1 LSPEELD
8 RQAHVPMFK
17 ETPLGEYPT
26 LEIMIGMLCGR
37 ENSHIKFHI
46 SHMREIL
53 QELGAPAK
61 K

>member
-1 LSPEELD
+1 MSSEELD

-26 LEIMIGMLCGR
+26 LEIMIGMLCGL
-37 ENSHIKFHI
+37 ENSHIQFHI
-46 SHMREIL
+46 FHLREIL
-53 QELGAPAK
+53 QELDAPVK